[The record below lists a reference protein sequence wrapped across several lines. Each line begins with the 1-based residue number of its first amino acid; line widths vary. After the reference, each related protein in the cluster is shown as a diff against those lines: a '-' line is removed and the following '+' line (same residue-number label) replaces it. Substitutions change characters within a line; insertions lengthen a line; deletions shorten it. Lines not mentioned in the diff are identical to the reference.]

1 MAQCEYCKCKVT
13 EDEKVCSQ
21 CGAPIKPGKDKKKA
35 DDDVTFTFTAT
46 FKNDTTQSKQPK
58 KKATANKY
66 GKKILIIFIVFFS
79 ITLLFG
85 LIINNQNQT
94 TSKNPKPP
102 GTGNEITIDDT
113 PVKSPIIERLD
124 GMGYYSKY
132 KSNDNSELLLYIS
145 ADYNN
150 YLGLLIDN
158 TSADKPQYYFYGEL
172 SDLSTAY
179 VFYSENTSEISTED
193 FCLLQI
199 ENTSTK
205 DLIDCSK
212 DNKPTYTELKEN
224 YKSWLSKSK
233 SVGMNDKQLVLH
245 LTNLKDS
252 AKSNITFLN
261 KHFPEKGYQ
270 LSVSNDKQ
278 LLMTSP
284 MDLSLEINFNEYGIV
299 DTITYTNLKNEIN
312 HEYVYS
318 INKNITINEEI
329 QENISKD
336 FDDTKFNDF
345 KLLQLYFNSYYFS
358 HITN

>member
-1 MAQCEYCKCKVT
+1 
-13 EDEKVCSQ
+13 
-21 CGAPIKPGKDKKKA
+21 
-35 DDDVTFTFTAT
+35 
-46 FKNDTTQSKQPK
+46 
-58 KKATANKY
+58 
-66 GKKILIIFIVFFS
+66 
-79 ITLLFG
+79 
-85 LIINNQNQT
+85 
-94 TSKNPKPP
+94 
-102 GTGNEITIDDT
+102 
-113 PVKSPIIERLD
+113 
-124 GMGYYSKY
+124 
-132 KSNDNSELLLYIS
+132 
-145 ADYNN
+145 
-150 YLGLLIDN
+150 
-158 TSADKPQYYFYGEL
+158 
-172 SDLSTAY
+172 
-179 VFYSENTSEISTED
+179 
-193 FCLLQI
+193 LLQI

-212 DNKPTYTELKEN
+212 DNKPTYTELEEN

-261 KHFPEKGYQ
+261 KHFPEKEYQ

-284 MDLSLEINFNEYGIV
+284 MNLSLEINFNEYGIV
-299 DTITYTNLKNEIN
+299 DTIAYTNLENEIN